1 MPSVTPSRPATTLF
15 ASPCDTSPGDIFRFP
30 RLVSSCTVRSQSSWH
45 GMKEPRNLG
54 LSTQTH
60 TLHTGHTQPRE
71 IGWDFRARPA
81 RTKNERAA
89 PPRMYK
95 IAHLSGN
102 RLSRRFPLHSCSSH
116 RPWRNGPARLAQE
129 VAGICCYRSLIKQI
143 SDFGR
148 DGRARRSF
156 LFAREA
162 GSNRGPD
169 HGAVHESPWPKADN
183 QNALTNVR
191 FRG

>member
-1 MPSVTPSRPATTLF
+1 MPSVTPSCPATTLF
-15 ASPCDTSPGDIFRFP
+15 ASPCDTSPATSVS

-71 IGWDFRARPA
+71 IGWDSSGSRPA
-81 RTKNERAA
+81 RTDNERAA

-102 RLSRRFPLHSCSSH
+102 CLLRRFPLHSCSSH
-116 RPWRNGPARLAQE
+116 RPWRNGPARLA
-129 VAGICCYRSLIKQI
+129 
-143 SDFGR
+143 
-148 DGRARRSF
+148 
-156 LFAREA
+156 REA
-162 GSNRGPD
+162 E
-169 HGAVHESPWPKADN
+169 GAGGRVIQINTARV
-183 QNALTNVR
+183 Q
-191 FRG
+191 